1 MFLKRLPKL
10 ICLNLLKMRSEV
22 WRILENFRFEIDGR
36 KEIDKEPNK
45 LLSNFMEQSV
55 HCVL

>member
-36 KEIDKEPNK
+36 KEIDKEHNK

>member
-1 MFLKRLPKL
+1 
-10 ICLNLLKMRSEV
+10 MRSEV
-22 WRILENFRFEIDGR
+22 WRPSLKKLQKENFRFEIDER
-36 KEIDKEPNK
+36 KEIDKEHSK